1 VSAGGNHVRAAR
13 GDNGVVTLTLDRPAR
28 KNAFDDALIMALHDH
43 LDHLARDRDLRAL
56 VLTGAGSAF
65 SAGAD
70 LDWMRRA
77 ANFGP
82 AENRADARAL
92 EAMLSAL
99 DSFPRPTVARVNGA
113 AIGGGVGLVAACDIA
128 IASEDAVF
136 AMSEVRLGLMPAV
149 VAPFV
154 RRAMGERAC
163 RRLFLSA
170 ERFDAVSAKA
180 LGLVH
185 EVVADEALDGA
196 VDATLEALLQG
207 GPEALKATKALL
219 IELRQASADES
230 ADRTTRA
237 IAERRASAEGREGV
251 AAFLEKRRPN
261 WTS

>member
-77 ANFGP
+77 ADFGP